1 MNTLRTKTLRDMWLY
16 KARTALVVL
25 AIAVGTA
32 AAGVAT
38 TSFFVLRGD
47 LRDGYRAT
55 NPAHAILSL
64 AAAPGAVDEAL
75 AGRAAE
81 LPEVSAAEMRRLD
94 MARLVLPDGEERPLQ
109 LWTLPAAPTI
119 GALFPRAGH
128 RRGRH
133 GDRRAV
139 VGRAVPVAGGR
150 AGQRSGRAAH
160 NRPARR
166 LCLHRR
172 SHRRR
177 PRLAR

>member
-64 AAAPGAVDEAL
+64 AAAPARSTRPWPGA
-75 AGRAAE
+75 
-81 LPEVSAAEMRRLD
+81 
-94 MARLVLPDGEERPLQ
+94 RPSC
-109 LWTLPAAPTI
+109 
-119 GALFPRAGH
+119 RK
-128 RRGRH
+128 
-133 GDRRAV
+133 
-139 VGRAVPVAGGR
+139 
-150 AGQRSGRAAH
+150 
-160 NRPARR
+160 
-166 LCLHRR
+166 
-172 SHRRR
+172 
-177 PRLAR
+177 